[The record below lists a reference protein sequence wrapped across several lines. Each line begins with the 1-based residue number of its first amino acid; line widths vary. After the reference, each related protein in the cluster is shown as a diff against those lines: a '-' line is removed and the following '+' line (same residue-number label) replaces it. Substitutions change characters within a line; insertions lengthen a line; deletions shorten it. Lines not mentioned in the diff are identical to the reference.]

1 MMIDSHFQ
9 SSDACTKHAITR
21 FICTTRPQGNE
32 VYDTDS
38 HLEDWE
44 WVLHK
49 LYMLYK
55 KPIMTLYT
63 QTNK

>member
-1 MMIDSHFQ
+1 MHNK
-9 SSDACTKHAITR
+9 A
-21 FICTTRPQGNE
+21 QGNE

-55 KPIMTLYT
+55 KPIMALYT